1 MEYGQDNE
9 VKKQEIDTYLGRY
22 RYFIW
27 TDLLLND
34 IYECTKENL
43 DHISTYNSHQSGAHL
58 VDPDVVAV

>member
-43 DHISTYNSHQSGAHL
+43 DHTYNSHQSGAHL